1 MWRAWA
7 PRHPEVLG
15 STGTGLRERRL
26 ITIWTSCPLPSCQK
40 AQTFGSPAISLGCLP
55 TPECLNFLRALS
67 FAARDWHRSC
77 KGNGWFSH
85 WPAFGICTLTF
96 MQERIWRLKMCFWTQ
111 GYISRS
117 NRRRNTLQRN
127 VFLFFEK
134 EWPHVPGAPGKSKA
148 ISFLRTVLLTYSVTF
163 EKYHILSWYFL
174 PVHIMEIKI
183 LPTSW
188 KCHRLLYKDCCEY
201 RTWGSLK
208 VSL

>member
-7 PRHPEVLG
+7 SHHPEPLG
-15 STGTGLRERRL
+15 STGTGLGERRL

-85 WPAFGICTLTF
+85 RPAFGICTLTF
-96 MQERIWRLKMCFWTQ
+96 MQEHIWRLKTCFWTQ
-111 GYISRS
+111 GYISQS

-127 VFLFFEK
+127 VFFFWEGMATCSWGPWQ
-134 EWPHVPGAPGKSKA
+134 EQSDFFSEDCA
-148 ISFLRTVLLTYSVTF
+148 VTF

-174 PVHIMEIKI
+174 PVLIMEITI

-201 RTWGSLK
+201 RTWCSLK

>member
-7 PRHPEVLG
+7 PRHPELLG
-15 STGTGLRERRL
+15 STGTGLGERRL

-127 VFLFFEK
+127 VFFFWEGMATCSWGPWQEQSDFFSEDCAVNLLCNLWK
-134 EWPHVPGAPGKSKA
+134 IPHT
-148 ISFLRTVLLTYSVTF
+148 FLVFSPCPYNGD
-163 EKYHILSWYFL
+163 KN
-174 PVHIMEIKI
+174 
-183 LPTSW
+183 TSN
-188 KCHRLLYKDCCEY
+188 LM
-201 RTWGSLK
+201 K
-208 VSL
+208 VSQIAI